1 MQNSLLSGIEEYRE
15 KQERQKK
22 ELKEFNDRMRSIAN
36 RLFSTDDGKEYAR
49 QMIRACRLLEVEP
62 RVLPAEELRNLQAQK
77 DFVNMFV
84 TRLVDRKVFIGILE
98 GI

>member
-1 MQNSLLSGIEEYRE
+1 MLDNLLSGVEGYRE
-15 KQERQKK
+15 KQEQRKE
-22 ELKEFNDRMRSIAN
+22 ELKEFNDRMRRVAN
-36 RLFSTDDGKEYAR
+36 RLFSTEDGKELAR
-49 QMIRACRLLEVEP
+49 QMIRVCHLLEAEP

>member
-1 MQNSLLSGIEEYRE
+1 MLDNLLSGVEGYRE
-15 KQERQKK
+15 KQEQRKA
-22 ELKEFNDRMRSIAN
+22 ELKEFNDRMRRVAN
-36 RLFSTDDGKEYAR
+36 RLFSTEDGKELAR
-49 QMIRACRLLEVEP
+49 QMIRACHLLEAEP
-62 RVLPAEELRNLQAQK
+62 RVLSSDELRNLQAQK

>member
-1 MQNSLLSGIEEYRE
+1 MLDNLLSGVEGYRE
-15 KQERQKK
+15 KQEQRKE
-22 ELKEFNDRMRSIAN
+22 ELKEFNDRMRRVAN

-49 QMIRACRLLEVEP
+49 QMIRACRLLEAEP

>member
-1 MQNSLLSGIEEYRE
+1 MLDNLLSGVEGYRE
-15 KQERQKK
+15 KQEQRKA
-22 ELKEFNDRMRSIAN
+22 ELKEFNDRMRRVAN
-36 RLFSTDDGKEYAR
+36 RLFSTEDGKELAR
-49 QMIRACRLLEVEP
+49 QMIRACHLLEAEP